1 MDLFSPL
8 KENSKSL
15 LFNSLIKGRSL
26 GNLSYF
32 WSCSFS
38 QRWRFRKICSNV
50 SRDIESDTACN
61 KVSGSVSQYILRFGS
76 LWNPLSIIIIIII
89 ITIIIIIIII
99 INIIIII
106 IITIWNNNTNL
117 KSYL

>member
-89 ITIIIIIIII
+89 ITIIIIIII
-99 INIIIII
+99 NIIIII